1 MGKTIPKQLA
11 WGRYQSNA
19 ILGLG
24 DDTKTILSGWSHY
37 FFINGRFEHLVLW
50 SNKEHCLWKG
60 HSGQTHWTLR
70 GNTNWITYKLNVKY
84 NFIKYISSSTFTWAY
99 KESVRG
105 VWCWAKGLER
115 LHTGTL
121 LPLHLGST
129 PKVWEG
135 YLRSNIWEVH
145 LMWNLS
151 HLSLTILILKRT
163 YLWFPYCLNQLG
175 VIQVKDLEKYWSF
188 LSCFIYPDCYLK
200 FIANLGSLVIQP
212 LFDFQNKGSKGGK

>member
-24 DDTKTILSGWSHY
+24 DDTKTISSGWSHY

-84 NFIKYISSSTFTWAY
+84 SLKSIVQKVHLPKHIKNLSEGFDA
-99 KESVRG
+99 EQ
-105 VWCWAKGLER
+105 
-115 LHTGTL
+115 
-121 LPLHLGST
+121 
-129 PKVWEG
+129 KVWNG
-135 YLRSNIWEVH
+135 YILELCFLCIWEVH
-145 LMWNLS
+145 LRFGKVTPYVKSFTFIFDYSDSKTDLPLVSILPEPAWGHSGQGPGKKLVFYIKLYLS
-151 HLSLTILILKRT
+151 RLLS
-163 YLWFPYCLNQLG
+163 
-175 VIQVKDLEKYWSF
+175 
-188 LSCFIYPDCYLK
+188 
-200 FIANLGSLVIQP
+200 
-212 LFDFQNKGSKGGK
+212 